1 MMCAV
6 HCDFP
11 DIVKQ
16 NRTAEEEGV
25 DGWVFII
32 CFCLWFVGLAR
43 ARNPSFGY
51 LDKWAHFVCLT
62 VFKVYVKYDQI
73 LPRFLNNSMT
83 IELLIP
89 FLSIPGTAT
98 HAHTHTGHSILVSL
112 VFDRRKVMLVI
123 IRAPLSSNNRIID

>member
-43 ARNPSFGY
+43 ARNPSVGY

-83 IELLIP
+83 ISYLYHFCRYRVLPRTHTRTRGIL
-89 FLSIPGTAT
+89 FLSLWS
-98 HAHTHTGHSILVSL
+98 SIEE
-112 VFDRRKVMLVI
+112 R
-123 IRAPLSSNNRIID
+123 